1 MMTIDALHLSPA
13 PTESLYDLKIRQVIR
28 AAMEG
33 FNGTVFAYG
42 QTASG
47 KTHTMMG
54 NEQEIG
60 IIPLAIQE
68 LFSFILKVRPPSFS
82 LSFVHSTDNM
92 DALQQ
97 QDTLRTFSLRV
108 SFLEIY
114 KEAFSDLLVSTPR
127 PASAK
132 PLEVHDEGMVHG
144 LIERPVS
151 SPDDVMRLLEEGEK
165 RRRVGMTDWNDRS
178 SRSHCV
184 FIVVSRSGLSYAN
197 IIGLRELRVSLDD

>member
-1 MMTIDALHLSPA
+1 M
-13 PTESLYDLKIRQVIR
+13 Q
-28 AAMEG
+28 G

-54 NEQEIG
+54 NPDEIG

-68 LFSFILKVRPPSFS
+68 LFSFILK
-82 LSFVHSTDNM
+82 
-92 DALQQ
+92 
-97 QDTLRTFSLRV
+97 QDTLRTFSMRV

-114 KEAFSDLLVSTPR
+114 NEVFSDLLASTAR
-127 PASAK
+127 PLTSK
-132 PLEVHDEGMVHG
+132 PLEVHGDDGMVNG
-144 LIERPVS
+144 LVERPVNN
-151 SPDDVMRLLEEGEK
+151 PDEVMHLLAEGEK

-184 FIVVSRSGLSYAN
+184 FIVVRLSFYRLLT
-197 IIGLRELRVSLDD
+197 G